1 MASHSVVD
9 YSKWDHLDTDSSEDE
24 APPPPPP
31 RTLGS
36 AGARR
41 TSEEEE
47 GPSSLE
53 REMERLHSTPALAAA
68 AAGVAEEDWRDWGD
82 RFGGGLPA
90 DVLATIAGKVVA
102 QTAAGWAAFLKEDS
116 YSEGD
121 IQWLMEKRKRDGN
134 CLFVFARVC
143 KPWRKAQQK
152 VGGPLCT
159 QVPSDVILPGRASL
173 AKWALA
179 EGCPRIERG
188 RAGWTMAHVAAELDR
203 PELVKWLCGE
213 EGGFR
218 MDLKLMMH
226 VGRRGNLELM
236 KWLRAEGCLW
246 DKRTSKEA
254 ARKGQLETLRW
265 ALENGCP
272 GDSAVCH
279 WAVLRG
285 HVEMLRWAREFGCP
299 WDPEIR
305 DTAAAELGY
314 TDDFG
319 NLVHDDDYEF

>member
-24 APPPPPP
+24 APPPP

-36 AGARR
+36 AGAR
-41 TSEEEE
+41 T
-47 GPSSLE
+47 SSLE

>member
-1 MASHSVVD
+1 
-9 YSKWDHLDTDSSEDE
+9 
-24 APPPPPP
+24 
-31 RTLGS
+31 
-36 AGARR
+36 
-41 TSEEEE
+41 
-47 GPSSLE
+47 
-53 REMERLHSTPALAAA
+53 
-68 AAGVAEEDWRDWGD
+68 
-82 RFGGGLPA
+82 
-90 DVLATIAGKVVA
+90 
-102 QTAAGWAAFLKEDS
+102 
-116 YSEGD
+116 
-121 IQWLMEKRKRDGN
+121 
-134 CLFVFARVC
+134 
-143 KPWRKAQQK
+143 
-152 VGGPLCT
+152 
-159 QVPSDVILPGRASL
+159 
-173 AKWALA
+173 
-179 EGCPRIERG
+179 
-188 RAGWTMAHVAAELDR
+188 MAHVAAELDR

-218 MDLKLMMH
+218 MDLKLMML

-272 GDSAVCH
+272 GDNSVCH

-305 DTAAAELGY
+305 DKAAAELGY